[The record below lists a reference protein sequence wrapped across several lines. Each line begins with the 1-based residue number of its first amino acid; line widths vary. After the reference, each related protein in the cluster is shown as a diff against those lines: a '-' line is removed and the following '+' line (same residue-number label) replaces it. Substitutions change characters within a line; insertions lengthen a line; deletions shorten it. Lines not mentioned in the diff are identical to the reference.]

1 MINGIDRFHDSNLQ
15 DIDLLGRLDQ
25 YFDTLQEQLRWGNG
39 WFIFNAGGKR
49 GARIVSFVL
58 SRVAEY
64 RLLTSYYF
72 VPWRDF
78 SLTSYMV
85 GVELQSFAPDRLERD
100 DNSSSRD
107 EYAIASRVSQDAM
120 VKMVASDLLIVAGL
134 KPTYRHE
141 VRFLEETIARRYDQR
156 LATILL
162 SPYRQDELAA
172 EFCRVVP
179 ESSTWEDLYRRMYE
193 RSLIAA

>member
-1 MINGIDRFHDSNLQ
+1 MMNGIDRFHDTNLQ

-25 YFDTLQEQLRWGNG
+25 YFDSLQEQLRWGTG

-49 GARIVSFVL
+49 GSRIVSFVL
-58 SRVAEY
+58 SRAAEF
-64 RLLTSYYF
+64 RLLASYYF

-85 GVELQSFAPDRLERD
+85 GVELQSLAPGRAAGADKG
-100 DNSSSRD
+100 SPRD

-120 VKMVASDLLIVAGL
+120 VKMVASDLLIIAGL

-141 VRFLEETIARRYDQR
+141 VSFLEETITRRYDQR

-172 EFCRVVP
+172 EFRKVTP
-179 ESSTWEDLYRRMYE
+179 EASTWEDIYRRMYE

>member
-1 MINGIDRFHDSNLQ
+1 MANEIDRFHDTNLQ

-25 YFDTLQEQLRWGNG
+25 YFDSLQEQLRWGNG
-39 WFIFNAGGKR
+39 WFIFSAGGKR
-49 GARIVSFVL
+49 GSRIVSFVL
-58 SRVAEY
+58 SRVADY
-64 RLLTSYYF
+64 RLVTSSYF

-85 GVELQSFAPDRLERD
+85 GVELKSLAPDGADRETQHISA
-100 DNSSSRD
+100 N
-107 EYAIASRVSQDAM
+107 EYQIASRVSQDAM
-120 VKMVASDLLIVAGL
+120 VKMVASDLLIITGL
-134 KPTYRHE
+134 RPAYRHE
-141 VRFLEETIARRYDQR
+141 VSFLDETIARRYDQR

-172 EFCRVVP
+172 EFHKVVP
-179 ESSTWEDLYRRMYE
+179 DTSTWENLFRRMYE